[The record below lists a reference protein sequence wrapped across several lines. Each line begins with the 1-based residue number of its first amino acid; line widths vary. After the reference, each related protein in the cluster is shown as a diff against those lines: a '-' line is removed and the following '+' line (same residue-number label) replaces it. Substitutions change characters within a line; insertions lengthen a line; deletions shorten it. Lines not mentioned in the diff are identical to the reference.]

1 MNRIT
6 ELGSEVPSHI
16 SYPRRLNG
24 TLEDWNSQ
32 QGSVFAE
39 NKQSR
44 REALDHSLPLASRT
58 VDSVVPRPTRAT
70 CVVDIGMYRYIGI
83 FAVPVHGV
91 VKTQRRKKAR
101 DQICGLSETK
111 GVLLQIGTKL

>member
-44 REALDHSLPLASRT
+44 RAAFGLPA

-70 CVVDIGMYRYIGI
+70 CVVDIGVYRYIGI
-83 FAVPVHGV
+83 FVVPVHGV
-91 VKTQRRKKAR
+91 VKTERRKKAR

-111 GVLLQIGTKL
+111 